1 MSLYRQTIGALC
13 AIVIAC
19 IIIVAPTHLFAQE
32 ENAWTVADFRS
43 DIIVNTDASL
53 TIKETINARC
63 PECIDKHGIFRVL
76 PLTYTNDKRQR
87 IYSPVDLQSITNEAG
102 TPYPFTTKKSAGGT
116 LTWRIGDPTTTV
128 SGDHTYVITYRVT
141 NAVRGGNP
149 KFDELYWNVSGNFW
163 DIPIEHYTGSIIF
176 PDAITQKNTQLYLY
190 SGRLGS
196 KTNTLG
202 TSSWTDAHTL
212 TVESTGTLKPGNG
225 ITVSVAFPKGVIT
238 PYIPGYWEQYGQ
250 NAFMLIPLFTFIG
263 MFMLWSRF
271 GKDPKIHAGVVPEFG
286 APDDL
291 TPMQIS
297 MIMTNGSLQQQA
309 ITAEIINLA
318 VKGIIK
324 ITQIPKKG
332 IFGKEDYEL
341 EKLRDDPKL
350 TLSQKDLIDRVFI
363 LKVHN
368 KIKLSS
374 LQNSFYNDIPKIE
387 ETIISELAPTGYVP
401 KQRMQ
406 GVCIAGIFI
415 AIFLGL
421 IFSFVVQW
429 AMGIINSVI
438 SSGSMIIL
446 GSLGVT
452 IVIIAFFLFLMP
464 RRTKENV
471 AMLFKIRGF
480 KYYMETAEKYRQKFN
495 EKENI
500 FERFLPYAILFG
512 LTGIWVEKMKDI
524 YGEKYIA
531 AYHPLWYSGGNFS
544 SFNVTSFTSSMNSI
558 ASAVSS
564 ASSAPSSSGSGGGG
578 FSGGGGGGGGGG
590 GW

>member
-1 MSLYRQTIGALC
+1 MHIHRHIFC
-13 AIVIAC
+13 K
-19 IIIVAPTHLFAQE
+19 LFAVIGTLIILGVPTILHAQD
-32 ENAWTVADFRS
+32 ENAWTVTNFRS

-63 PECIDKHGIFRVL
+63 PQCIDKHGIFRVL
-76 PLTYTNDKRQR
+76 PLSYVNDKRQR
-87 IYSPVDLQSITNEAG
+87 IYSPVELQSITDETG
-102 TPYPFTTKKSAGGT
+102 TPYPFTTKKSGNT
-116 LTWRIGDPTTTV
+116 LTWKVGDPATTV
-128 SGDHTYVITYRVT
+128 TGDHTYAIIYRVI
-141 NAVRGGNP
+141 NAVRGANP
-149 KFDELYWNVSGNFW
+149 DFDELYWNLNGNFW
-163 DIPIEHYTGSIIF
+163 DIPIEHYTASLTF
-176 PDAITQKNTQLYLY
+176 PDAVTQKNTQLYFY
-190 SGRLGS
+190 SGKLGS
-196 KTNTLG
+196 RSNTLSR
-202 TSSWTDAHTL
+202 SSWTDAHTL
-212 TVESTGTLKPGNG
+212 GVESTAVLEPKNG
-225 ITVSVAFPKGVIT
+225 ITVSVAFPKGVIA
-238 PYIPGYWEQYGQ
+238 PYMPGYWEQYGQ

-286 APDDL
+286 SPDNL

-297 MIMTNGSLQQQA
+297 MIMTNGSLQHQA
-309 ITAEIINLA
+309 ITAELINLA

-350 TLSQKDLIDRVFI
+350 TLSQKDLIDRIFI

-374 LQNSFYNDIPKIE
+374 LQNSFYNDISKIE
-387 ETIISELAPTGYVP
+387 ETIISELAPTHYVP
-401 KQRMQ
+401 KQKMQ

-415 AIFLGL
+415 ALFMGL
-421 IFSFVVQW
+421 IFSFIVQW
-429 AMGIINSVI
+429 AIGIINSVM
-438 SSGSMIIL
+438 SSGSMIIF
-446 GSLGVT
+446 GSLVAT
-452 IVIIAFFLFLMP
+452 VVIILFFLFLMP

-512 LTGIWVEKMKDI
+512 LTGIWAQKMRDI

-531 AYHPLWYSGGNFS
+531 AYHPLWYSGG
-544 SFNVTSFTSSMNSI
+544 SFTYFDVTSFTSSMNSI
-558 ASAVSS
+558 ASAVGS
-564 ASSAPSSSGSGGGG
+564 ASSSPSSSGGGGG
-578 FSGGGGGGGGGG
+578 GSSGGGGGGGGGG